1 MKFIVFL
8 ALSLAVLCLVKAQPL
23 PEEHFEEDVAKTL
36 VVKPLVQLMEQ
47 PVVQDV
53 TEHSRQKRATCD
65 LLSKWNV
72 KHTACA
78 AHCLAKGFKGG
89 YCNGKAVCNCRR

>member
-8 ALSLAVLCLVKAQPL
+8 ALSLAVMCLVQAQPL
-23 PEEHFEEDVAKTL
+23 AEEPIEEDVA
-36 VVKPLVQLMEQ
+36 KPLVQLMEQ
-47 PVVQDV
+47 PVQDV
-53 TEHSRQKRATCD
+53 DVPEHSRQKRATCD

-78 AHCLAKGFKGG
+78 GHCLAKGFKGG
-89 YCNGKAVCNCRR
+89 YCNNKAVCICRR